1 MQKLFGVFIVCLLL
15 QSCNSN
21 NKNIE
26 VESNELIMY
35 EPSEMTILMRR
46 IYEFNKV
53 VKTQIISKDSL
64 LAFPEEFTNIHTAN
78 LTDPSERDDEF
89 KSLAKSFIGFQ
100 KTAFSSNSDS
110 TVYQFNQSIN
120 ACIECHKTRCTGPLP
135 KIKKLLIN

>member
-1 MQKLFGVFIVCLLL
+1 MQRVFGVFIVCLLL

-21 NKNIE
+21 KKN
-26 VESNELIMY
+26 VGVDSNALIMY

-64 LAFPEEFTNIHTAN
+64 SAIPDEFANIHTAN

-110 TVYQFNQSIN
+110 TVYQFNESIN

-135 KIKKLLIN
+135 KIRKLLIN